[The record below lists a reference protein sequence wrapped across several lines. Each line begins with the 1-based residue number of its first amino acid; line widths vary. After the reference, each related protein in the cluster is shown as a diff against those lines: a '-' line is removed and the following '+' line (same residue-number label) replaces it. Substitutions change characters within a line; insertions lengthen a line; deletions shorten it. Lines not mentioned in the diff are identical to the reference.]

1 MTVTKPISL
10 LKPPSSVDQKPVLFR
25 LSKRE
30 LEEVHTA
37 LTHYPQQDHHAT
49 DAQSRSDPASEH
61 SSQKSSIASPSDSLD
76 NTKKS
81 EGQQFKSAVTGQEK
95 KNPLTS
101 KRFYHEKEEPVDD
114 SNSDSDQNNDSLCH
128 DLDHLPSASS
138 LAGGATALLS
148 QVKSLF
154 QPYRPSI
161 LLDDDGAIVPTT
173 VVTVKVSKESCIAM
187 PLNNELSSL
196 SDDIKVDVAKVD
208 GSSALVDDD
217 GVTSGLDLEGQI
229 DDVSSHDQKGASGS
243 VRNLEVR
250 GKISATQD
258 GGDDTDFNGT
268 QYERAHEATH
278 KMAEGE
284 ENNATMVKPTI
295 TRAEIAPV
303 TGSLGSSGADLSD
316 PVAATLRVMHLLD
329 ELTAAV
335 SRLRLDSSDG
345 KEMTIQLRREVLP
358 ETNIH
363 IVSTSKQMEVS
374 FFTSNAASN
383 FLLNTHLTTLQ
394 NHLNSLC
401 PGQVVNV
408 QTQLTPSSGSSQMG
422 SEQEHSHDDLASFD
436 QGNRGNEAREE

>member
-10 LKPPSSVDQKPVLFR
+10 LKTPSSVDQKPVLFR

-37 LTHYPQQDHHAT
+37 LTHYPQQYHPAT
-49 DAQSRSDPASEH
+49 DAQSPSDRTSEN
-61 SSQKSSIASPSDSLD
+61 SSQKSSSASPTDSLD
-76 NTKKS
+76 KTKKS
-81 EGQQFKSAVTGQEK
+81 EGQQFKSVVTGQEK

-161 LLDDDGAIVPTT
+161 LLDD
-173 VVTVKVSKESCIAM
+173 
-187 PLNNELSSL
+187 
-196 SDDIKVDVAKVD
+196 IKVDVAKVD
-208 GSSALVDDD
+208 GSSALVDD
-217 GVTSGLDLEGQI
+217 
-229 DDVSSHDQKGASGS
+229 A
-243 VRNLEVR
+243 
-250 GKISATQD
+250 
-258 GGDDTDFNGT
+258 GDDTDFNGT
-268 QYERAHEATH
+268 QYERAHEATR

-284 ENNATMVKPTI
+284 ENNATMVKPGI

-303 TGSLGSSGADLSD
+303 TGSAGSSGADLSD
-316 PVAATLRVMHLLD
+316 PVAAALRVTHLLD

-383 FLLNTHLTTLQ
+383 LLLNTHLTTLQ

-436 QGNRGNEAREE
+436 QGNRGNFNNDDDTL